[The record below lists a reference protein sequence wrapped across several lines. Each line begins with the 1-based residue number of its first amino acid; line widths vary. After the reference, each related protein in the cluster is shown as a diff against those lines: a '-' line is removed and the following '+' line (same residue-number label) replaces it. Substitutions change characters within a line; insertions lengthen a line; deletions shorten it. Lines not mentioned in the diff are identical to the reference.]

1 MLKKYPNQLKIV
13 YKHFPIRSHKYAFKA
28 AQAALAAER
37 QGKFWEFHDALFV
50 NYNSLSDQKVQE
62 LVRKLNLDPAKFEA
76 DRKDAAITA
85 KIKQDYQ
92 EGLRLGIRG
101 VPTVFINGKKLR
113 DRRMENFIA
122 AIEKELKT
130 LQPAPAK
137 TE

>member
-1 MLKKYPNQLKIV
+1 MLKKYPNQLKVV

-37 QGKFWEFHDALFV
+37 QGKFWEFHDSLFT
-50 NYNSLSDQKVQE
+50 NYNSLNDQKVKE
-62 LVRKLNLDPAKFEA
+62 IVRKLNLDPVKFEA
-76 DRKDAAITA
+76 DQKDAAISA

-113 DRRMENFIA
+113 DRRMDKFIE
-122 AIEKELKT
+122 AIEKELKKS
-130 LQPAPAK
+130 QPGG